1 MGNDLHGLN
10 EYYNGA
16 KIKKKSEKT
25 NECIR
30 KIYFSLL
37 FSPLPFIFSPF
48 FPVVFPGC
56 REKLEKG
63 ASVLY
68 LCIVDKKS
76 YCDVAKS
83 LHPSP
88 VACKLLC
95 DRMLRD
101 KLLKITLHHPSPPFI
116 LKKEQVGRRG
126 LQNDMTI
133 AN

>member
-1 MGNDLHGLN
+1 MYKENL
-10 EYYNGA
+10 
-16 KIKKKSEKT
+16 
-25 NECIR
+25 
-30 KIYFSLL
+30 
-37 FSPLPFIFSPF
+37 F
-48 FPVVFPGC
+48 FPVVFPVTLYFFPVFPAVFPGC

-76 YCDVAKS
+76 YCDVVKP
-83 LHPSP
+83 LHPSS
-88 VACKLLC
+88 VSCKLLC
-95 DRMLRD
+95 DRTLCD

-116 LKKEQVGRRG
+116 FKKEQVGRRC

>member
-1 MGNDLHGLN
+1 MYK
-10 EYYNGA
+10 E
-16 KIKKKSEKT
+16 I
-25 NECIR
+25 
-30 KIYFSLL
+30 L
-37 FSPLPFIFSPF
+37 FFPAVFPVTLYF
-48 FPVVFPGC
+48 FPVFPCCVSGLQG
-56 REKLEKG
+56 KVGKG

-95 DRMLRD
+95 DRTLRD

-116 LKKEQVGRRG
+116 LKKGASWKARLAE
-126 LQNDMTI
+126 
-133 AN
+133 

>member
-1 MGNDLHGLN
+1 MGNDLHDLN
-10 EYYNGA
+10 EYYNGT

-101 KLLKITLHHPSPPFI
+101 KLLKITHHHPSPPFI
-116 LKKEQVGRRG
+116 FKKGASWKARLAE
-126 LQNDMTI
+126 
-133 AN
+133 